1 MPACVIETSAIIAVL
16 LSEPDRAM
24 LIEKTHGMELLAPA
38 SVHWEIGNALSAGIK
53 RRRLTAAEAE
63 RALEAYAEIPIRF
76 VEVHLSPS
84 VELAADHGM
93 DAYDA
98 YLLTCAQQQRVPI
111 LTLDVALARV
121 ASTIGVNLVLPLP

>member
-1 MPACVIETSAIIAVL
+1 
-16 LSEPDRAM
+16 M
-24 LIEKTHGMELLAPA
+24 LIERTHGMELLAPA
-38 SVHWEIGNALSAGIK
+38 SVHWEIGNALSAGI
-53 RRRLTAAEAE
+53 RRRRPTAAEAQ

-84 VELAADHGM
+84 VELAADHGGM
-93 DAYDA
+93 YAYDA

-121 ASTIGVNLVLPLP
+121 ASTIGLNLVLPLP

>member
-1 MPACVIETSAIIAVL
+1 MPACVIDTSAIIAVL

-38 SVHWEIGNALSAGIK
+38 SVHWEIGNALSAGIR
-53 RRRLTAAEAE
+53 RRRLTAAEAQ

-84 VELAADHGM
+84 VELAAGHGM
-93 DAYDA
+93 YAYDA
-98 YLLTCAQQQRVPI
+98 YVLTCAQQQRVPI

-121 ASTIGVNLVLPLP
+121 ASTIGLNLVLPLP